1 MKKFTLISVAILA
14 VALSCS
20 KNASYRA
27 SVPVD
32 ENGVEAAEP
41 ITIGTNIRANVT
53 TKAPGQGALD
63 AWNGA
68 QQLRIFGIPKLEEI
82 IPDQVHIINNISA
95 DSPNDGERKG
105 SIEVNRT
112 GSEKFFYAE
121 NVNYDFYGY
130 YVDTAADPANDFDYK
145 ETSEVVVGSNPEKK
159 KLVSA
164 QGSIPVTIDGTQDIL
179 VAKANPDADAKV
191 KIDAGDFSAD
201 NLGRVYSSYASRKG
215 IIPNLMFEHQ
225 LARFNF
231 KIKAGKTVVAAGTK
245 INVTKLTV
253 ASKAKGKLNVIPE
266 PGLVPDE
273 NAEVVPLSVHYKN
286 AEGKLEPIAEG
297 IDEVLT
303 NPLSYNHSTTPGDE
317 TYDEQAPYNEDSYFG
332 VPLLVMPG
340 EAKYPVGLVLKQE
353 GYTGDINVANLEI
366 DFTKLVFN
374 PVDDPATPDV
384 DESQTPK
391 DTVAKAGH
399 SYDVTITIHG
409 LRQVEITVELAEWV
423 PSGGFSLDPDED

>member
-63 AWNGA
+63 AWNGT
-68 QQLRIFGIPKLEEI
+68 QQLRVFGIPKTGQP
-82 IPDQVHIINNISA
+82 IPIDVHIIKNVPAN
-95 DSPNDGERKG
+95 SPVSSTFGYID
-105 SIEVNRT
+105 VYRT
-112 GSEKFFYAE
+112 GTEKYFYAE

-130 YVDTAADPANDFDYK
+130 YVDSAADPANDFDYTEPK
-145 ETSEVVVGSNPEKK
+145 
-159 KLVSA
+159 SA
-164 QGSIPVTIDGTQDIL
+164 TESTEAVAAKGSIPVTIDGTQDIL
-179 VAKANPDADAKV
+179 VAKANPEADAKV
-191 KIDAGDFSAD
+191 KIDAGEFPAA
-201 NLGRVYSSYASRKG
+201 NLPRVYSSYASRKG
-215 IIPNLMFEHQ
+215 IIPNLKFEHQ

-231 KIKAGKTVVAAGTK
+231 KIQAGSAVSQNTV
-245 INVTKLTV
+245 INVKELTV
-253 ASKAKGKLNVIPE
+253 TSKATGTLNVIAE
-266 PGLVPDE
+266 TPGLVPGE
-273 NAEVVPLSVHYKN
+273 AAAIPLSVHYNN
-286 AEGKLEPIAEG
+286 AGTLAPIAEG
-297 IDEVLT
+297 IAYNT
-303 NPLSYNHSTTPGDE
+303 NPLT
-317 TYDEQAPYNEDSYFG
+317 QVYNEENPYFG

-366 DFTKLVFN
+366 DFAKLVFN

-391 DTVAKAGH
+391 DTVAVAGH

-409 LRQVEITVELAEWV
+409 LQVVEITVELTPWV
-423 PSGGFSLDPDED
+423 ESGSFSLDPDAD